1 MAYRQP
7 LKNVMMGI
15 PRAKMGAQRCARK
28 KQASNAKMAILPR
41 QANAKRCVE
50 MGSTWGSLHVM
61 MGTSLMAMA
70 VQPCAKKRYFGIA
83 MVALPVLQTP
93 VSTQ

>member
-1 MAYRQP
+1 MAYRHP
-7 LKNVMMGI
+7 LKNVMMAI

-28 KQASNAKMAILPR
+28 RPASYAKMAILPH
-41 QANAKRCVE
+41 QVNAKRCAE

-61 MGTSLMAMA
+61 MGISLMAMA
-70 VQPCAKKRYFGIA
+70 VHPCAKKRYFGIA

>member
-28 KQASNAKMAILPR
+28 KSASNAKMAILPR
-41 QANAKRCVE
+41 QVNAKRFVE
-50 MGSTWGSLHVM
+50 MG
-61 MGTSLMAMA
+61 
-70 VQPCAKKRYFGIA
+70 
-83 MVALPVLQTP
+83 
-93 VSTQ
+93 